1 MADLTRREWG
11 SLVAAGLLLAP
22 LRRLASAQ
30 TGRSTVAGVRIG
42 TQSYSFRSQPL
53 DEAIASMQS
62 IGLGFC
68 ELWQGHV
75 ETRDRITAP
84 AGADRREALRQWR
97 LTVPLETFAD
107 IRRKFDAA
115 GVRLTAYNLS
125 FQRDF
130 TDDEIGR
137 GFEMAKALGVD
148 VITASAHLSVMPRVD
163 PIAQQYKM
171 RVGVHNHSKVAND
184 EFATPD
190 DFAAAMKGASNIA
203 VNLDIG
209 HFTAAN
215 FDAIDYLEK
224 HHDRIVSLHIKDR
237 KRDQGD
243 NLPFGEGDTP
253 IVQVLRLLRDRKWDI
268 PAQIEYEYKGE
279 DTNKEV
285 ARCLEYCKKALA

>member
-11 SLVAAGLLLAP
+11 SLVAAGLLAAP

-30 TGRSTVAGVRIG
+30 TGGSTVAGVRIG

-75 ETRDRITAP
+75 ETRDRINAP

>member
-11 SLVAAGLLLAP
+11 SLVAAGLLAAP
-22 LRRLASAQ
+22 LRRVASAQ
-30 TGRSTVAGVRIG
+30 TGGSTVAGVRIG

-75 ETRDRITAP
+75 ETRDRINAP

>member
-11 SLVAAGLLLAP
+11 SLVAAGLLAAP
-22 LRRLASAQ
+22 FRHLASAQ
-30 TGRSTVAGVRIG
+30 TGGSTVAGVRIG

-75 ETRDRITAP
+75 ETRDRINAP

-107 IRRKFDAA
+107 IRKKFDAA

-130 TDDEIGR
+130 TDDEIRR

-163 PIAQQYKM
+163 PIAQQFTI

-215 FDAIDYLEK
+215 FDAVDYLEK

-237 KRDQGD
+237 KRDQGE

>member
-11 SLVAAGLLLAP
+11 ALVAAGLAAAP
-22 LRRLASAQ
+22 LRHLAAQ
-30 TGRSTVAGVRIG
+30 TAGSTVAGVRIG

-53 DEAIASMQS
+53 DQAIESMRS
-62 IGLGFC
+62 VGLGFC
-68 ELWQGHV
+68 ELWQGHI
-75 ETRDRITAP
+75 ETRDRINAP
-84 AGADRREALRQWR
+84 ADADRREALRQWR
-97 LTVPLETFAD
+97 LGVPLETFAA
-107 IRRKFDAA
+107 IRKQFDAA
-115 GVRLTAYNLS
+115 GVTLTAYNLS

-130 TDDEIGR
+130 TDGEIR
-137 GFEMAKALGVD
+137 KGFEMAKALGVD

-163 PIAQQYKM
+163 PIAREFKM
-171 RVGVHNHSKVAND
+171 RVGVHNHSKIAHD

-190 DFAAAMKGASNIA
+190 DFEAAMKGHGNVA

-215 FDAIDYLEK
+215 FDAVDYLEK

-237 KRDQGD
+237 KRDQGP

-253 IVQVLRLLRDRKWDI
+253 IIAVLRLLRDRKWDI

-285 ARCLEYCKKALA
+285 ARCLEYCKKALG

>member
-1 MADLTRREWG
+1 MAELTRREWG
-11 SLVAAGLLLAP
+11 ALVAAGLVAAP
-22 LRRLASAQ
+22 LRHLTAAQ
-30 TGRSTVAGVRIG
+30 GGGSTIAGVRIG

-53 DEAIASMQS
+53 DQVIESMRS
-62 IGLGFC
+62 IGLSFC

-75 ETRDRITAP
+75 EPRDRNAP
-84 AGADRREALRQWR
+84 AGGDRREALRQWR

-107 IRRKFDAA
+107 IRKKFDAA
-115 GVRLTAYNLS
+115 GVTLTAYNLS

-130 TDDEIGR
+130 TDEEIRR

-163 PIAQQYKM
+163 PIAREFKM
-171 RVGVHNHSKVAND
+171 RVGVHNHSKIASD

-190 DFAAAMKGASNIA
+190 DFAAAMKGHGNIA

-215 FDAIDYLEK
+215 FDAVEYLNT

-237 KRDQGD
+237 KRDQGP
-243 NLPFGEGDTP
+243 NLPFGDGDTP
-253 IVQVLRLLRDRKWDI
+253 IAAVLRLLRDRKWDI
-268 PAQIEYEYKGE
+268 PAQIEYEYKGD